1 MMRWLG
7 MFLRVTC
14 RHVLYARVFC
24 SLLRRGLEARMPIVP
39 INKTVQRSPQG
50 SVKPRSAGGAAPQP
64 DPGDGRNTF
73 NASQQIFLQ
82 GEAGGDLFF
91 IEEGVVEIYQI
102 QDGQEITLAE
112 MTKGEIIGVMTCMTS
127 EPRMASARA
136 RTWVSLKKVPHDN
149 IRKVLAAMP
158 NWMKIVFKEFALRL
172 NQVNKLYTDTMIR
185 VKKLEENQISFLYKG
200 TLFASAFGH
209 LADLLAV
216 KYEESKIVVVD
227 DVMQKLEFALNM
239 PREDL
244 DKIFVTL
251 SEAGLI
257 KIEIEPERKRNVV
270 KLEIAQKVAYFAQFV
285 RETKHGPGKKI
296 LKVRFSNKELR
307 VLSSMVKYAV
317 KTGNAV
323 DKACELSVKDL
334 EEKLEQKM
342 AVKFDRMA
350 LTKAQGLKLLDV
362 KGAHAE
368 ERVVFRPG
376 SLGRTV
382 TCIEAVR
389 RLEELDHPESTDME
403 SAAG

>member
-1 MMRWLG
+1 M
-7 MFLRVTC
+7 
-14 RHVLYARVFC
+14 
-24 SLLRRGLEARMPIVP
+24 
-39 INKTVQRSPQG
+39 
-50 SVKPRSAGGAAPQP
+50 PQP
-64 DPGDGRNTF
+64 EPGDGRITF
-73 NASQQIFLQ
+73 SASQQIFLQ

-136 RTWVSLKKVPHDN
+136 KTWVSLKKVPHDN
-149 IRKVLAAMP
+149 VRKVLAAMP

-172 NQVNKLYTDTMIR
+172 NQVNKLYTDTIIR
-185 VKKLEENQISFLYKG
+185 VNKLEENQISFLYKG

-209 LADLLAV
+209 LADLLAI
-216 KYEESKIVVVD
+216 KYEDSKIVVVD
-227 DVMQKLEFALNM
+227 DVMQKLEFALNI

-257 KIEIEPERKRNVV
+257 KIEIEPE
-270 KLEIAQKVAYFAQFV
+270 
-285 RETKHGPGKKI
+285 HGPGKKI

-323 DKACELSVKDL
+323 DKPCELLIKDL

-362 KGAHAE
+362 KGE
-368 ERVVFRPG
+368 DPEQRVVFRPG

-389 RLEELDHPESTDME
+389 RLEELDHPENTDIE